1 VGAGERI
8 EKKKTAASGA
18 FFAYSNP
25 LKASD
30 GVS

>member
-1 VGAGERI
+1 MSIA
-8 EKKKTAASGA
+8 KKKNAASAA